1 MGQSQVID
9 NTVGF
14 ILYHLRRHVYS
25 GGPFIRDVKIA
36 NWFNNLFWKQYK
48 IYNKDIDILQ
58 SNNQIRGIMISWNS
72 ESPSPP
78 PKELLLK
85 NLDP

>member
-25 GGPFIRDVKIA
+25 GGPLIRDVKIA
-36 NWFNNLFWKQYK
+36 N
-48 IYNKDIDILQ
+48 
-58 SNNQIRGIMISWNS
+58 
-72 ESPSPP
+72 
-78 PKELLLK
+78 
-85 NLDP
+85 